1 MLCPFR
7 EQSMTFFVLIV
18 SLSTLVWP
26 STVIALDAS
35 PQPADRSSAIIQVNR
50 LLEEELKLAA
60 RPQIYLVLD
69 LDASVLIIKSRGI
82 ELHRVPIQAWRRD
95 GDRSIEGTY
104 RLRARPAV
112 SRPKAA
118 PADDTSVTAIELQ
131 HMPDQYELVFDP
143 GVVIAVSP
151 LQERPWIRL
160 KRAAQDWWNG
170 MRHRLRIG
178 DTDVGTSAVRISIM
192 LEQEAARSL
201 AWTATDGMPILI
213 GLTTLP

>member
-1 MLCPFR
+1 
-7 EQSMTFFVLIV
+7 MTFFVLIV

-50 LLEEELKLAA
+50 LLEEEVKLAA

-95 GDRSIEGTY
+95 GDRSIEGIY

-112 SRPKAA
+112 VDSSESDLSVQRSPDGLRRPSSAGVAA
-118 PADDTSVTAIELQ
+118 HPCRPTRHHPADA
-131 HMPDQYELVFDP
+131 
-143 GVVIAVSP
+143 
-151 LQERPWIRL
+151 R
-160 KRAAQDWWNG
+160 RA
-170 MRHRLRIG
+170 
-178 DTDVGTSAVRISIM
+178 S
-192 LEQEAARSL
+192 
-201 AWTATDGMPILI
+201 
-213 GLTTLP
+213 TL